1 MTVFLP
7 KLDEEH
13 RRLVASKIS
22 IHIEAMCSSQFSADL
37 FTSTKEVLNLNGK
50 LDFVSSVSMEMVK
63 NCEVNDNISCK
74 LQSKNTIENTSVHKS
89 SGNHVEAMQLL
100 HTLKPEKTPS
110 TLLKIL

>member
-7 KLDEEH
+7 KLNEEH

-74 LQSKNTIENTSVHKS
+74 L
-89 SGNHVEAMQLL
+89 
-100 HTLKPEKTPS
+100 
-110 TLLKIL
+110 